1 MFKLNKKERKALADF
16 LDWFWGRVPSPEE
29 LEAKL
34 LELGFSK
41 EYAKW
46 RANT

>member
-1 MFKLNKKERKALADF
+1 MLNKKERKAVADM
-16 LDWFWGRVPSPEE
+16 LNWFFERVRNREE

-34 LELGFSK
+34 LELGFPK